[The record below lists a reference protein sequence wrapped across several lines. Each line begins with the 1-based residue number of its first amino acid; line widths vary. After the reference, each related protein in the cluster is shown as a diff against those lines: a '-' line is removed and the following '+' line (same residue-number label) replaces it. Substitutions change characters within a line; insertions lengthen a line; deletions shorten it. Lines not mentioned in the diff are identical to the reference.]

1 MKILMVLTSHNVLG
15 NTGKPTGFWLEEFTA
30 PYYVFKDAGAQITV
44 ASVKG
49 GQPPIDPKSDDP
61 GNQTDSMERF
71 KKDPAAQEVLA
82 HTIKLS
88 EVKASDYDT
97 VFYPGG
103 HGPLWD
109 LVDDRKSISL
119 IEEFYNA
126 GKPVAAVCH
135 APAVFR
141 NVTHQGQPIVKGKRV
156 TCFTNSEEEA
166 VQLTSVVPFLV
177 EDELKRL
184 GGKFEKGPDWSVYTI
199 VDGKLITGQNPAS
212 SGPTARE
219 LVKVLQAA

>member
-30 PYYVFKDAGAQITV
+30 PYYAFIDAGAEVTV

-49 GQPPIDPKSDDP
+49 GQPPIDPKSDEP

-71 KKDPAAQEVLA
+71 KKDPANQKVLA
-82 HTIKLS
+82 NTVKLS
-88 EVKASDYDT
+88 EVTSDSYDAI
-97 VFYPGG
+97 FYPGG
-103 HGPLWD
+103 HGPMWD
-109 LVDDRKSISL
+109 LVGDKKSIAL

-135 APAVFR
+135 APAVLK
-141 NVTHQGQPIVKGKRV
+141 NVTYQGQPIVKEKRV
-156 TCFTNSEEEA
+156 TGFSNSEEEA
-166 VQLTSVVPFLV
+166 VQLTTVVPFLV

-184 GGKFEKGPDWSVYTI
+184 GGLYEKGPDWSIYTI
-199 VDGKLITGQNPAS
+199 VDGRLITGQNPAS
-212 SGPTARE
+212 SGPAARE
-219 LVKVLQAA
+219 LIKLLQS